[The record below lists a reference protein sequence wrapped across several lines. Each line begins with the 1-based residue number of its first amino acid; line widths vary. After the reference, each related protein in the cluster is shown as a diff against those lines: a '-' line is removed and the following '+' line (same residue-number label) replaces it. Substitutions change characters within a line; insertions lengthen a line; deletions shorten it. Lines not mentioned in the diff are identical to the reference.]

1 MTRLLRFLRQNQTE
15 VLIILSVIAFAIF
28 IIHTLNEFTGTEQ
41 DANKIFV
48 EENQISEQTNTSN
61 SSDKETKEKIIKNK
75 IYSVMDKFVKYCNQG
90 DYESAYELLSDDCKK
105 NLYTTANIFCNRYM
119 KITFSEYLDYT
130 MVLDKKDENSYSYK
144 VTFKTDAMASGS
156 TNTNIK
162 IRKGYNTFIITE
174 TGNVK
179 INIES

>member
-1 MTRLLRFLRQNQTE
+1 
-15 VLIILSVIAFAIF
+15 
-28 IIHTLNEFTGTEQ
+28 
-41 DANKIFV
+41 
-48 EENQISEQTNTSN
+48 
-61 SSDKETKEKIIKNK
+61 
-75 IYSVMDKFVKYCNQG
+75 MDRFVKYCNQG
-90 DYESAYELLSDDCKK
+90 DYKLAYELLSDDCKK

-119 KITFSEYLDYT
+119 KTTFSEFLDYT

-162 IRKGYNTFIITE
+162 IRKGYYTFIITE

>member
-15 VLIILSVIAFAIF
+15 VLIILSVIAFVIF

-41 DANKIFV
+41 NANNTSV
-48 EENQISEQTNTSN
+48 EENQTSEQTNTSN
-61 SSDKETKEKIIKNK
+61 SSDEETKEKIIKNK
-75 IYSVMDKFVKYCNQG
+75 IYSVMNKFVKYCNQG
-90 DYESAYELLSDDCKK
+90 DYELAYQLLSDDCKK
-105 NLYTTANIFCNRYM
+105 NSYITADSFCNRYM
-119 KITFSEYLDYT
+119 KTTFSEYLDYT

-144 VTFKTDAMASGS
+144 VTFKTNAMASGS
-156 TNTNIK
+156 TNTKIK
-162 IRKGYNTFIITE
+162 IRNGYYTFTITE